1 LDRTFG
7 RTFGAILAAAAL
19 GSCGGNSPSSPSP
32 GSPGGSNSAITVT
45 ITSSGVNP
53 KQITVPQGTRVLFV
67 NNDVQ
72 SRQINSDPHPEH
84 TDCVEI
90 NNIGLISPGQTK
102 ETGNLNTV
110 KTCGYHDHGNPEDA
124 HFKGS
129 IVIH

>member
-1 LDRTFG
+1 MDRTIG

-32 GSPGGSNSAITVT
+32 GPPGGSNSGITVT
-45 ITSSGVNP
+45 ITSSGVSP
-53 KQITVPQGTRVLFV
+53 KQITVSQGTRVLFV

-84 TDCVEI
+84 TNCVEI

-110 KTCGYHDHGNPEDA
+110 KTCGYHDHGNPDDA
-124 HFKGS
+124 RFKGS
-129 IVIH
+129 IVIQ